1 MENLRNQR
9 IQWEKKRLQT
19 AGGYQHPS
27 AGGQKE
33 EVILLQPK
41 LGISCWWKLEP
52 QPDLWKELKK
62 REDAASTRAVTWVKN
77 GGKEIPWPLPS
88 SHPPIGHNFHQWNR
102 KAVNYS
108 LQSPASEKQSRARQ
122 EEGRDL
128 TADGPAPTLKE
139 TWITFC
145 LRLCISQGEL
155 RYAATTK
162 MPLMS
167 VA

>member
-9 IQWEKKRLQT
+9 IWWGKQRLPT

-41 LGISCWWKLEP
+41 LGVSCWWKLKP

-62 REDAASTRAVTWVKN
+62 REDVASTRAVAWVKN

-88 SHPPIGHNFHQWNR
+88 SHLPIGHNFHQWNR
-102 KAVNYS
+102 EAVNYS
-108 LQSPASEKQSRARQ
+108 LQSPAPETQSRERK

-128 TADGPAPTLKE
+128 AADGPGPTLRD
-139 TWITFC
+139 TWITVC
-145 LRLCISQGEL
+145 LRLCISQGKL
-155 RYAATTK
+155 SYATTTK